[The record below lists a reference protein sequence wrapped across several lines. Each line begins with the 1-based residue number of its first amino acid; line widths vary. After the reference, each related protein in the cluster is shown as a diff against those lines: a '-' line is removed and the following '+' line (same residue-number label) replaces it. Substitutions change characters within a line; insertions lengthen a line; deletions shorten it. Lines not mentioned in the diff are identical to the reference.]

1 MIKYKMRKFLRE
13 IIISTVTL
21 LILDGIYIYAN
32 LRAFENQVIDVQ
44 RVVLQAKPLGFV
56 ICYLAL
62 IFGLNYFII
71 SKNRPIFEAFLLG
84 LVIYTVY
91 ESTNYTIFKQWKP
104 FMVVMD
110 SIWGGILFALT
121 TFITYQLA

>member
-1 MIKYKMRKFLRE
+1 MRKFMRE

-21 LILDGIYIYAN
+21 LVLDGIYLYSN
-32 LRAFENQVIDVQ
+32 LRTFENQIINVQ
-44 RVVLQAKPLGFV
+44 RVVLKARPVGAI

-71 SKNRPIFEAFLLG
+71 SKNRSPLDAFLLG
-84 LVIYTVY
+84 LVIYAVY

-121 TFITYQLA
+121 TFITYQFA

>member
-1 MIKYKMRKFLRE
+1 MRKFMRE

-21 LILDGIYIYAN
+21 LILDGIYLYSN
-32 LRAFENQVIDVQ
+32 LRTFENQVINVQ
-44 RVVLQAKPLGFV
+44 RVVLQARPVGAIL
-56 ICYLAL
+56 CYLAL

-91 ESTNYTIFKQWKP
+91 ETTNYTIFKQWKP

-110 SIWGGILFALT
+110 SLWGGILFALT

>member
-1 MIKYKMRKFLRE
+1 MRE

-21 LILDGIYIYAN
+21 LVLDGIYLYSN
-32 LRAFENQVIDVQ
+32 LRTFENQIINVQ
-44 RVVLQAKPLGFV
+44 RVVLKARPVGAI

-71 SKNRPIFEAFLLG
+71 SKNRSPLDAFLLG
-84 LVIYTVY
+84 LVIYAVY

>member
-1 MIKYKMRKFLRE
+1 MINYKMRKFLRE
-13 IIISTVTL
+13 IFISTITL

-32 LRAFENQVIDVQ
+32 LRAFEDQVINVQ
-44 RVVLQAKPLGFV
+44 RVVLKARPLGFL

-71 SKNRPIFEAFLLG
+71 SKNRSPLDAFLLG
-84 LVIYTVY
+84 LVIYAVY
-91 ESTNYTIFKQWKP
+91 DSTNYTLFKQWSP
-104 FMVVMD
+104 MLAVTD
-110 SIWGGILFALT
+110 ALWGGILFALT

>member
-1 MIKYKMRKFLRE
+1 MRKFVRE
-13 IIISTVTL
+13 LLISTVTL
-21 LILDGIYIYAN
+21 LVLDGIYIYTN

-71 SKNRPIFEAFLLG
+71 SKNRSPLDAFLLG

-91 ESTNYTIFKQWKP
+91 DSTNYTLFKKWSP
-104 FMVVMD
+104 MLAVTD
-110 SIWGGILFALT
+110 SLWGGILFALT

>member
-1 MIKYKMRKFLRE
+1 MRKFMRE

-21 LILDGIYIYAN
+21 LVLDGIYLYSN
-32 LRAFENQVIDVQ
+32 LRTFENQIINVQ
-44 RVVLQAKPLGFV
+44 RVVLKARPVGAI

-71 SKNRPIFEAFLLG
+71 SKNRSPLDAFLLG
-84 LVIYTVY
+84 LVIYAVY

>member
-21 LILDGIYIYAN
+21 LILDGVYIYAN

-71 SKNRPIFEAFLLG
+71 SKNRSPFDAFLLG

-91 ESTNYTIFKQWKP
+91 DSTNYTLFKQWSPKLAI
-104 FMVVMD
+104 MD
-110 SIWGGILFALT
+110 ALWGGILFALA
-121 TFITYQLA
+121 TFITYQLV

>member
-1 MIKYKMRKFLRE
+1 MRE

-21 LILDGIYIYAN
+21 LVIDGIYLYSN
-32 LRAFENQVIDVQ
+32 LRTFENQVIDVQ
-44 RVVLQAKPLGFV
+44 RVVLKARPLGFV

-91 ESTNYTIFKQWKP
+91 ETTNYTIFKQWKP

-110 SIWGGILFALT
+110 SLWGGILFALT

>member
-1 MIKYKMRKFLRE
+1 MRKFLRE

-21 LILDGIYIYAN
+21 LILDGMFITAN
-32 LRAFENQVIDVQ
+32 LRAFQDQVISVQ
-44 RVVLQAKPLGFV
+44 RVVLQARPLPAI

-71 SKNRPIFEAFLLG
+71 SKNRPIWEAFLLG
-84 LVIYTVY
+84 LVIITVF
-91 ESTNYTIFKQWKP
+91 ETTNYTLFKQWKP
-104 FMVVMD
+104 FMVIMD
-110 SIWGGILFALT
+110 SIWGGILFGLT

>member
-1 MIKYKMRKFLRE
+1 
-13 IIISTVTL
+13 V
-21 LILDGIYIYAN
+21 LDGIYIYTN

-71 SKNRPIFEAFLLG
+71 SKNSSPLDAFLLG

-91 ESTNYTIFKQWKP
+91 DSTNYTLYKKWSP
-104 FMVVMD
+104 M
-110 SIWGGILFALT
+110 
-121 TFITYQLA
+121 LAVTD